1 MGKFSLHSDTSRQY
15 HFLSSQLSST
25 IKMVFVVGAGLPR
38 TGTNSTKVAL
48 EILLKGPVY
57 HMYEVIFSGNRDI
70 DFWNELCKNPKTSEE
85 WQKFYGNNGYKG
97 AVDYPSVL
105 FYKEIAEAFPD
116 SKVVLTVRDPEA
128 WYKSVTE
135 TIKELNDD
143 AISFPVN
150 ILNYLKGQY
159 PLDNMIQNVL
169 RRKGNRLG
177 EGVFDVMDEG
187 LEASIKY
194 YNDWVERVKEAI
206 PADRLLVFSVKD
218 GWEPLCKFLDL
229 PVPEEPFPHVND
241 KNVIKQMTKG
251 AKTQAWSLVLGVP
264 VLLGLS
270 SYFAKNFWFDM

>member
-1 MGKFSLHSDTSRQY
+1 
-15 HFLSSQLSST
+15 
-25 IKMVFVVGAGLPR
+25 MVFVVGAGLPR

-251 AKTQAWSLVLGVP
+251 AKTQAWSLVLGLP

-270 SYFAKNFWFDM
+270 SYIAKNFWFDM

>member
-1 MGKFSLHSDTSRQY
+1 MGSLHSDTSRQY

-194 YNDWVERVKEAI
+194 YNDWVEKVKEAI

-270 SYFAKNFWFDM
+270 SYIAKNFWFDM

>member
-1 MGKFSLHSDTSRQY
+1 MGDTSRQY